1 MSNTNIYKQAA
12 KSKLRIAT
20 SRGPLSVE
28 QLYDLSKTELDEL
41 AVRLEKEHAESGTK
55 SFLTKSTAKSTA
67 AKLSFDIVLDIL
79 NTKVKADETASKAAE
94 TREHNQKIQAMILRK
109 KEGELENMSI
119 EDLEAMLQ

>member
-12 KSKLRIAT
+12 KAKLRIAT

-41 AVRLEKEHAESGTK
+41 AVRLETEHAESGTK
-55 SFLTKSTAKSTA
+55 SFLTKSTAKSTT

-79 NTKVKADETASKAAE
+79 NTKVKTDDTASKAAD
-94 TREHNQKIQAMILRK
+94 TKAHNQKIHAMILRK
-109 KEGELENMSI
+109 KEGELENMSV